1 MQIMTIMHIH
11 AHDAFAERQGRKPKV
26 HVQKECTLLR
36 KKSAGE
42 LIEKDCLILCFLF
55 VPQICEPHASVEND
69 VD

>member
-11 AHDAFAERQGRKPKV
+11 AHDAFADRQERKPKV
-26 HVQKECTLLR
+26 HVPKECTLPR
-36 KKSAGE
+36 KKSAE
-42 LIEKDCLILCFLF
+42 EHIEKDSFILCFLF